1 MHILLYYK
9 YILNYIQIYTL
20 LLMYNCLLW
29 GQHPTTV
36 LLTYCQTF
44 ILYVCL
50 YVVCVCVSFNSCS
63 SSCILCIIIML
74 PRLLDTICVFVCALI

>member
-1 MHILLYYK
+1 M
-9 YILNYIQIYTL
+9 
-20 LLMYNCLLW
+20 W

-50 YVVCVCVSFNSCS
+50 YVVCMLVSIVVVAAVFYVSF
-63 SSCILCIIIML
+63 LCCL
-74 PRLLDTICVFVCALI
+74 GYLLQFV